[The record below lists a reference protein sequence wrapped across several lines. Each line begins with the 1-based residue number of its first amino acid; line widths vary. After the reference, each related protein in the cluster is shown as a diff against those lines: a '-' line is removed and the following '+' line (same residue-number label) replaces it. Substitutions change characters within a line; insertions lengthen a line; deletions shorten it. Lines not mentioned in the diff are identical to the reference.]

1 MNMGKIGL
9 QRELLVYIKQNIL
22 IMFLQLRYDI
32 DSDKSDVNINKTYI
46 ILLPATRL
54 KSCEGGPEVHLVW
67 WSYSIDFLVPNWR
80 STIHY
85 SNRRCSSFLT
95 CICITI
101 GLFTNRDWLNQYR
114 D

>member
-1 MNMGKIGL
+1 MNIGKIAL
-9 QRELLVYIKQNIL
+9 QRELREQNLLIL
-22 IMFLQLRYDI
+22 FLQLRCDI

-54 KSCEGGPEVHLVW
+54 KSCETVQTSIWCDNPIQLIFWCRIDDQQPIIEIDGGQV
-67 WSYSIDFLVPNWR
+67 
-80 STIHY
+80 
-85 SNRRCSSFLT
+85 FLT